1 MISKK
6 KCGIETGFKTFP
18 FQIQTCRHCVSVLD
32 EAASQAAEEL
42 RARFAKEQSAR
53 LSAAEEV
60 AMLQRTLRKHQ
71 EVLGKIKP
79 FKALDMF
86 RRTVNFIVTLR
97 TMTGRNIEP
106 GVGSAQQLALMDMPA
121 QELARRRSAIEVG
134 IEAAQS

>member
-1 MISKK
+1 
-6 KCGIETGFKTFP
+6 
-18 FQIQTCRHCVSVLD
+18 
-32 EAASQAAEEL
+32 
-42 RARFAKEQSAR
+42 
-53 LSAAEEV
+53 
-60 AMLQRTLRKHQ
+60 MLQRTLRKHQ